1 MNKYIIA
8 LKAQMFPQLKHIGD
22 LDVTTENM
30 KDILD
35 KVILQDY

>member
-1 MNKYIIA
+1 
-8 LKAQMFPQLKHIGD
+8 MFPQLKYIGD